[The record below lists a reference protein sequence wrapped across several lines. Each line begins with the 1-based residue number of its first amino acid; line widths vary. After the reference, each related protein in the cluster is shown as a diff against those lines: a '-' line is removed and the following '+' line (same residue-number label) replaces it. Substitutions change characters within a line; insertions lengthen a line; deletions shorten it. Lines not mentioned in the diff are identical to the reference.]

1 MVCYSTYLLLK
12 YNCHINIETCVSMK
26 GIMYL
31 HDENPVKHVRCG
43 HDDANLAPALKRGVS
58 SRYSDVCKSCSSS
71 QTPHDH
77 GSPLVSYDCVIGECV
92 NLLCES
98 FSDVWL

>member
-1 MVCYSTYLLLK
+1 MYELRGDHQRLQEAQGQVTLQSPGSNEALLVVCYSTYLLLK

-43 HDDANLAPALKRGVS
+43 HDDANLAPALKPAWG
-58 SRYSDVCKSCSSS
+58 
-71 QTPHDH
+71 
-77 GSPLVSYDCVIGECV
+77 
-92 NLLCES
+92 
-98 FSDVWL
+98 